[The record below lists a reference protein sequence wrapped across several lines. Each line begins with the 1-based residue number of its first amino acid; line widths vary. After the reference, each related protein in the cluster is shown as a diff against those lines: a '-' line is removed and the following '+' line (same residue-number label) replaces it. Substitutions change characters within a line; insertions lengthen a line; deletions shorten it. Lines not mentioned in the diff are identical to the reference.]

1 MFTTIILAIHILVCV
16 ALIMVI
22 LLQSGKGADIGAV
35 FGGGSSNTVFGST
48 GATPFLSK
56 VTIAAAVLFMVTSII
71 LTYFSG
77 KGVAKEVLGGWRIW
91 YRSSGYCTGS
101 RRGRSSWSG
110 RVGYTWCDDR
120 STRHGSGGKCAFGSS
135 AEIGTSARSGSF
147 AVSPGKS
154 IGWQHGRS
162 WRLRQVLD

>member
-56 VTIAAAVLFMVTSII
+56 VTIGAAVLFMVTSII

-77 KGVAKEVLGGWRIW
+77 KGVAKRVLGGWRD
-91 YRSSGYCTGS
+91 GTEAPATAPVPGEDVQTG
-101 RRGRSSWSG
+101 RE
-110 RVGYTWCDDR
+110 
-120 STRHGSGGKCAFGSS
+120 GSATPGATTGQPGTAPVEAAPSAPAPKSEPAPGAGPSPSPPGS
-135 AEIGTSARSGSF
+135 
-147 AVSPGKS
+147 
-154 IGWQHGRS
+154 Q
-162 WRLRQVLD
+162 